1 MKTYLRLLSFVKPYW
16 KHLTLSIIFTILFAI
31 LNGVSVFLTIP
42 LLKTLFND
50 MPEASITTQ
59 QVQGS
64 TDSFIPDFITN
75 IKNFISNTFDN
86 YVFSG
91 TKSEILLKICILILT
106 AFFLKN
112 IFGYLQSWYLAYVEQ
127 NFVKDLR
134 DQAYIHLHKLPMS
147 FFKNEQ
153 TGELISRITNDVQ
166 VAHGISAVFFNLI
179 REPITIIV
187 FFGIAFSISWKLTLF
202 SMIFLPLSVWI
213 IVFIGKKI
221 RKHSGRLQEKM
232 ADITTI
238 LQETISGVKI
248 VKAFGMEE
256 FENKKFKQE
265 TTLYSKIILKMT
277 RVRNLA
283 SPMTEFLSAI
293 SGVIIIYVG
302 GSLVLENQA
311 FSASEFFGFLFAILQ
326 LMVPMKELS
335 TVNNRIQ
342 EANAAADRIFKIIDT
357 EPQIKDVENPIRI
370 SEFKK
375 NLEFKK
381 VSFHYDDSN
390 ELVLNNISFKVKKG
404 EIIAL
409 VGSSGAGKTT
419 LVDLLPRFYDPT
431 DGKIFLDGIDI
442 KDIKISDL
450 RALMGIVTQ
459 ETVLFNDTVA
469 NNIAYGLEN
478 CSREK
483 IIEAA
488 KVANA
493 HNFIMEMTKN
503 YDTLVG
509 DRGTKLSGGQRQRIS
524 IARALLKNPPIM
536 ILDEATSAL
545 DNESEKLVQEAIEKL
560 MKYRT
565 VFVIAHRLST
575 VRNATRII
583 VLDKGKI
590 VQVGKHSE
598 LLKDKKGI
606 YKKLYQMH
614 LGNFEGK

>member
-16 KHLTLSIIFTILFAI
+16 KHLSLSVIFTILFAI
-31 LNGVSVFLTIP
+31 LNGISVFLTIP

-50 MPEASITTQ
+50 MPEQTVQ
-59 QVQGS
+59 PEQVQTTS
-64 TDSFIPDFITN
+64 DSFLPDFIID
-75 IKNFISNTFDN
+75 IKDFITDTFNN
-86 YVFSG
+86 YLFEG
-91 TKSEILLKICILILT
+91 TKSDILLKICILIAI

-112 IFGYLQSWYLAYVEQ
+112 IFGYLQSWFLAYVEQ

-134 DQAYIHLHKLPMS
+134 DQAYVHLHKLPMS
-147 FFKNEQ
+147 FYKNEQ
-153 TGELISRITNDVQ
+153 TGQLISRITSDVQ

-187 FFGIAFSISWKLTLF
+187 FLGIAFSISWQLTLF

-213 IVFIGKKI
+213 IVFIGKKM

-256 FENKKFKQE
+256 FENKRFKRE

-283 SPMTEFLSAI
+283 SPMTEFLSVI
-293 SGVIIIYVG
+293 SGVIIMYIG
-302 GSLVLENQA
+302 GNLVLENQA

-357 EPQIKDVENPIRI
+357 KPLIKDIENPVRI

-375 NLEFKK
+375 NIELKK
-381 VSFHYDDSN
+381 VSFHYEDSD
-390 ELVLNNISFKVKKG
+390 ELVLKKVGFKVKKG
-404 EIIAL
+404 EIIAF

-419 LVDLLPRFYDPT
+419 LVDLIPRFYDPT
-431 DGKIFLDGIDI
+431 DGKILLDGIDI
-442 KDIKISDL
+442 KEIKIIDL
-450 RALMGIVTQ
+450 RSLMGIVTQ

-478 CSREK
+478 CPREK

-493 HNFIMEMTKN
+493 HNFIMEMPIN

-509 DRGTKLSGGQRQRIS
+509 DRGTKLSGGQRQRLS

-536 ILDEATSAL
+536 IFDEATSAL
-545 DNESEKLVQEAIEKL
+545 DSESEKLVQEAIEQL
-560 MKYRT
+560 MKDRT

-575 VRNATRII
+575 IRNASRII

-598 LLKDKKGI
+598 LLKDKTSI
-606 YKKLYQMH
+606 YKKLYEMH
-614 LGNFEGK
+614 LGNFNIK